1 MSNENPITVESIDR
15 KIKAHGETLKKLDE
29 QITSLQ
35 RQLDQAIDMQKQVV
49 GAVKQLQEIKGEL
62 QRPNPTPVEVK
73 PVVPDDEPEI
83 PSTE

>member
-1 MSNENPITVESIDR
+1 MSNENPVTVESIDR
-15 KIKAHGETLKKLDE
+15 KIKAHGETLEKLDK
-29 QITSLQ
+29 QITTNQ

-62 QRPNPTPVEVK
+62 QKPTPVDVK
-73 PVVPDDEPEI
+73 PVVPDDEPET